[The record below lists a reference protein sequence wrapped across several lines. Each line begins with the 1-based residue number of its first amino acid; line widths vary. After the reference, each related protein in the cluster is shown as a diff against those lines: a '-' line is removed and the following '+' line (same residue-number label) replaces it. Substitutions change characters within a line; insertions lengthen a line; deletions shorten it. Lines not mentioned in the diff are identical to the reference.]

1 MKALVLFSGGLDSMI
16 SIKLLT
22 SQGIKVTAIHID
34 IGFSGDE
41 KKAEILRR
49 RANEAGAEFKIVD
62 IRNEYLREVLFTPKH
77 GYGKHFNP
85 CIDCHGYMFK
95 TALAMMSAEG
105 ASFIATGEVIGQ
117 RPMSQRRDA
126 MAQVKNAAGDEEDL
140 ILRPMSAQLM
150 KPTKPEREGWVDR
163 SKLLGISGRD
173 RKRQLA
179 LAKEF
184 GFSEFETPGG
194 GCLLTIESFSNKIKD
209 FVKFD
214 PDMTSADMQL
224 LRIGRHLRLA
234 NGTKMVIGRDE
245 NDNAKLLA
253 LNNPKFT
260 QIKFDEGVVGA
271 TSLVDAKF
279 NESDLEFAVRLALA
293 YTKTDKDAEVRA
305 RIGDRE
311 ICVKPFEST
320 EPAQEVF
327 VKEI

>member
-16 SIKLLT
+16 SIKLLA
-22 SQGIKVTAIHID
+22 SQGIEVTAIHID

-126 MAQVKNAAGDEEDL
+126 MVQVKNAAGDEDDL

-209 FVKFD
+209 FIKFD

-234 NGTKMVIGRDE
+234 NATKMVIGRDE

-293 YTKTDKDAEVRA
+293 YTKTDKDAAVRT
-305 RIGDRE
+305 RVGERE
-311 ICVKPFEST
+311 ICVKPFESK
-320 EPAQEVF
+320 EPAQEFF
-327 VKEI
+327 VN

>member
-22 SQGIKVTAIHID
+22 SQGIEVTAIHID

-41 KKAEILRR
+41 KKAEILRY

-126 MAQVKNAAGDEEDL
+126 MAQVKNAAGDEDDL

-194 GCLLTIESFSNKIKD
+194 GCLLTIESFANKIRD
-209 FVKFD
+209 FIKFD

-224 LRIGRHLRLA
+224 LRLGRHLRLT

-293 YTKTDKDAEVRA
+293 YTKANKDAAVLA
-305 RIGDRE
+305 RVGERE
-311 ICVKPFEST
+311 ICVKPFESK
-320 EPAQEVF
+320 EPAQKFF
-327 VKEI
+327 VN

>member
-1 MKALVLFSGGLDSMI
+1 
-16 SIKLLT
+16 
-22 SQGIKVTAIHID
+22 
-34 IGFSGDE
+34 
-41 KKAEILRR
+41 
-49 RANEAGAEFKIVD
+49 
-62 IRNEYLREVLFTPKH
+62 
-77 GYGKHFNP
+77 
-85 CIDCHGYMFK
+85 MFK

-126 MAQVKNAAGDEEDL
+126 MAQVKNAAGDEDDL

-179 LAKEF
+179 LAEEF
-184 GFSEFETPGG
+184 GFTEFETPGG
-194 GCLLTIESFSNKIKD
+194 GCLLTIESFSNKIRD
-209 FVKFD
+209 FIKFD

-224 LRIGRHLRLA
+224 LRIGRHLRLT

-293 YTKTDKDAEVRA
+293 YTKANKDAAVLA
-305 RIGDRE
+305 RVGERE
-311 ICVKPFEST
+311 ICVKPFESK
-320 EPAQEVF
+320 EPAQKFF
-327 VKEI
+327 VN

>member
-22 SQGIKVTAIHID
+22 GQGIEVTAIHID

-126 MAQVKNAAGDEEDL
+126 MAQVKNAAGDEDDL

-293 YTKTDKDAEVRA
+293 YTKANKDAAVQAKVGE
-305 RIGDRE
+305 RE
-311 ICVKPFEST
+311 ICVKPFESK
-320 EPAQEVF
+320 EPAQEFF
-327 VKEI
+327 VN

>member
-16 SIKLLT
+16 AIKLLT
-22 SQGIKVTAIHID
+22 TQGIDVTAIHID

-260 QIKFDEGVVGA
+260 QIKFDESVVGA
-271 TSLVDAKF
+271 TSLVEAKF

-293 YTKTDKDAEVRA
+293 YTKADKDAAVRA
-305 RIGDRE
+305 RIGERE
-311 ICVKPFEST
+311 ICVKPFESK
-320 EPAQEVF
+320 EPAQGFF
-327 VKEI
+327 VN

>member
-16 SIKLLT
+16 AIKLLT
-22 SQGIKVTAIHID
+22 TQGIDVTAVHID

-49 RANEAGAEFKIVD
+49 RANEAGAELKIID
-62 IRNEYLREVLFTPKH
+62 IRNEYLRDVLFTPKY

-95 TALAMMSAEG
+95 TALAMMRSEG
-105 ASFIATGEVIGQ
+105 ADFIATGEVIGQ

-163 SKLLGISGRD
+163 SKLLAISGRD

-184 GFSEFETPGG
+184 GFSEYETPGG
-194 GCLLTIESFSNKIKD
+194 GCLLTIESFANKIRD
-209 FVKFD
+209 FIKFD
-214 PDMTSADMQL
+214 PEMTSADMQL
-224 LRIGRHLRLA
+224 LRLGRHLRLT

-260 QIKFDEGVVGA
+260 QIKFDGDIVGA
-271 TSLVDAKF
+271 VSFIDAKF
-279 NESDLEFAVRLALA
+279 NEADLQLAVRLALA
-293 YTKTDKDAEVRA
+293 YTRADKDTAVLA
-305 RIGDRE
+305 RVGERE
-311 ICVKPFEST
+311 ICVKPFESK
-320 EPAQEVF
+320 EPAQEFF
-327 VKEI
+327 VS

>member
-1 MKALVLFSGGLDSMI
+1 MI

-22 SQGIKVTAIHID
+22 TQGIEVTAIHID

-95 TALAMMSAEG
+95 TALAMMRSEG
-105 ASFIATGEVIGQ
+105 ADFIATGEVIGQ

-271 TSLVDAKF
+271 TSLVEAKF

-293 YTKTDKDAEVRA
+293 YTKTDKDAAVRA
-305 RIGDRE
+305 RIGERE
-311 ICVKPFEST
+311 ICVKPFESK
-320 EPAQEVF
+320 EPAQGFF
-327 VKEI
+327 VN

>member
-22 SQGIKVTAIHID
+22 GQGIEVTAIHID

-62 IRNEYLREVLFTPKH
+62 IRNEYLREVLFAPKH
-77 GYGKHFNP
+77 GYGKQFNP

-126 MAQVKNAAGDEEDL
+126 MAQVKNAAGDEDDL

-150 KPTKPEREGWVDR
+150 KPTKPEREGSVDR

-209 FVKFD
+209 FIKFD

-224 LRIGRHLRLA
+224 LRVGRHLRLA

-293 YTKTDKDAEVRA
+293 YTKTDKDAAVRA
-305 RIGDRE
+305 RIGERE
-311 ICVKPFEST
+311 ICVKPFESK
-320 EPAQEVF
+320 EPAQEFF
-327 VKEI
+327 VN

>member
-22 SQGIKVTAIHID
+22 DQGIEVTAIHID

-126 MAQVKNAAGDEEDL
+126 MAQVKNAAGDEDDL

-179 LAKEF
+179 LANEF

-214 PDMTSADMQL
+214 QDMTSADMQL

-293 YTKTDKDAEVRA
+293 YTRADKDTAVRA
-305 RIGDRE
+305 RIGERE
-311 ICVKPFEST
+311 ICVKPFESK
-320 EPAQEVF
+320 EPAQEFF
-327 VKEI
+327 VN

>member
-22 SQGIKVTAIHID
+22 DQGIEVTAIHID

-126 MAQVKNAAGDEEDL
+126 MAQVKNAAGDEDDL

-179 LAKEF
+179 LANEF

-214 PDMTSADMQL
+214 QDMTSADMQL
-224 LRIGRHLRLA
+224 LRVGRHLRLA

-293 YTKTDKDAEVRA
+293 YTRADKDTAVRA
-305 RIGDRE
+305 RIGERE
-311 ICVKPFEST
+311 ICVKPFESK
-320 EPAQEVF
+320 EPAQEFF
-327 VKEI
+327 VN

>member
-16 SIKLLT
+16 SIKLLA
-22 SQGIKVTAIHID
+22 SQGIEVTAIHID

-293 YTKTDKDAEVRA
+293 YTKTDKDAAVRT
-305 RIGDRE
+305 RVGERE
-311 ICVKPFEST
+311 ICVKPFESK
-320 EPAQEVF
+320 EPAQEFF
-327 VKEI
+327 VN

>member
-16 SIKLLT
+16 SIKLLA
-22 SQGIKVTAIHID
+22 SQGIEVTAIHID

-126 MAQVKNAAGDEEDL
+126 MVQVKNAAGDEDDL

-194 GCLLTIESFSNKIKD
+194 GCLLTIESLSNKIKD
-209 FVKFD
+209 
-214 PDMTSADMQL
+214 L
-224 LRIGRHLRLA
+224 
-234 NGTKMVIGRDE
+234 
-245 NDNAKLLA
+245 
-253 LNNPKFT
+253 
-260 QIKFDEGVVGA
+260 IKF
-271 TSLVDAKF
+271 
-279 NESDLEFAVRLALA
+279 
-293 YTKTDKDAEVRA
+293 
-305 RIGDRE
+305 
-311 ICVKPFEST
+311 
-320 EPAQEVF
+320 
-327 VKEI
+327 

>member
-22 SQGIKVTAIHID
+22 GQGIEVTAIHID

-126 MAQVKNAAGDEEDL
+126 MAQVKNAAGDEDDL
-140 ILRPMSAQLM
+140 ILRPMSARLM

-209 FVKFD
+209 FIKFD

-293 YTKTDKDAEVRA
+293 YTKANKDAAVLA
-305 RIGDRE
+305 RVGERE
-311 ICVKPFEST
+311 ICVKPFESK
-320 EPAQEVF
+320 EPAQKFF
-327 VKEI
+327 VN

>member
-22 SQGIKVTAIHID
+22 TQGIEVTAIHID

-117 RPMSQRRDA
+117 RPMSQRRVA
-126 MAQVKNAAGDEEDL
+126 MAQVKNAAGDEDDL

-173 RKRQLA
+173 RKRQLT

-209 FVKFD
+209 FIKFD

-224 LRIGRHLRLA
+224 LRVGRHLRLA

-271 TSLVDAKF
+271 TRLVDAKF

-293 YTKTDKDAEVRA
+293 YTKADKDAEVRA
-305 RIGDRE
+305 RIGERE
-311 ICVKPFEST
+311 ICVKPFESK
-320 EPAQEVF
+320 EPAQEFF
-327 VKEI
+327 VN

>member
-1 MKALVLFSGGLDSMI
+1 
-16 SIKLLT
+16 
-22 SQGIKVTAIHID
+22 
-34 IGFSGDE
+34 
-41 KKAEILRR
+41 
-49 RANEAGAEFKIVD
+49 VD

-126 MAQVKNAAGDEEDL
+126 MAQVKNAAGDEDDL

-224 LRIGRHLRLA
+224 LRVGRHLRLA

-271 TSLVDAKF
+271 TSLVEAKF
-279 NESDLEFAVRLALA
+279 NEADLEFAVRLALA
-293 YTKTDKDAEVRA
+293 YTRVDKDTAVLA
-305 RIGDRE
+305 RVGERE
-311 ICVKPFEST
+311 ICVKPFESK
-320 EPAQEVF
+320 EPAQEFF
-327 VKEI
+327 VN

>member
-1 MKALVLFSGGLDSMI
+1 
-16 SIKLLT
+16 
-22 SQGIKVTAIHID
+22 
-34 IGFSGDE
+34 
-41 KKAEILRR
+41 
-49 RANEAGAEFKIVD
+49 
-62 IRNEYLREVLFTPKH
+62 
-77 GYGKHFNP
+77 
-85 CIDCHGYMFK
+85 
-95 TALAMMSAEG
+95 MMSAEG

-126 MAQVKNAAGDEEDL
+126 MAKVKNAAGDEDDL

-173 RKRQLA
+173 RKRQFA

-271 TSLVDAKF
+271 TSLVEAKF

-293 YTKTDKDAEVRA
+293 YTKTDKDAAVRA
-305 RIGDRE
+305 RIGERE
-311 ICVKPFEST
+311 ICVKPFESK
-320 EPAQEVF
+320 EPAQEFF
-327 VKEI
+327 VN

>member
-1 MKALVLFSGGLDSMI
+1 MI
-16 SIKLLT
+16 STKLLT
-22 SQGIKVTAIHID
+22 TQGIEVTAIHID
-34 IGFSGDE
+34 IGFSGDD

-126 MAQVKNAAGDEEDL
+126 MAQVKNAAGDEDDL

-214 PDMTSADMQL
+214 QDMTSADMQL

-293 YTKTDKDAEVRA
+293 YTKTDKDAAVRA
-305 RIGDRE
+305 RIGERE
-311 ICVKPFEST
+311 ICVKPFESK
-320 EPAQEVF
+320 EPAQEFF
-327 VKEI
+327 VN

>member
-22 SQGIKVTAIHID
+22 NQGIEVTAIHID

-126 MAQVKNAAGDEEDL
+126 MARVKNAAGDEDDL

-209 FVKFD
+209 FIKFD

-253 LNNPKFT
+253 LNNPKFM
-260 QIKFDEGVVGA
+260 QIKFDEDVVGA
-271 TSLVDAKF
+271 TSLVEAKF

-293 YTKTDKDAEVRA
+293 YTKTDEDAAVRA
-305 RIGDRE
+305 RIGERE
-311 ICVKPFEST
+311 ICVKPFESK
-320 EPAQEVF
+320 EPAQEFF
-327 VKEI
+327 VN

>member
-22 SQGIKVTAIHID
+22 GQGIEVTAIHID

-126 MAQVKNAAGDEEDL
+126 MAQVKNAAGDEDDL
-140 ILRPMSAQLM
+140 ILRPMSARLM

-214 PDMTSADMQL
+214 PDMTSVDMQL

-253 LNNPKFT
+253 LNNPKFK
-260 QIKFDEGVVGA
+260 QIKFNEGVVGA
-271 TSLVDAKF
+271 TSLVDAKI
-279 NESDLEFAVRLALA
+279 NEADLEFAVRLALA
-293 YTKTDKDAEVRA
+293 YTRADKDTAVLA
-305 RIGDRE
+305 RVGERE
-311 ICVKPFEST
+311 ICVKPFESK
-320 EPAQEVF
+320 EPAQEFF
-327 VKEI
+327 VN

>member
-1 MKALVLFSGGLDSMI
+1 MI

-22 SQGIKVTAIHID
+22 GQGIEVTAIHID

-140 ILRPMSAQLM
+140 ILRPMSARLM

-184 GFSEFETPGG
+184 GFTEFETPGG
-194 GCLLTIESFSNKIKD
+194 GCLLTIESFSNKIRD
-209 FVKFD
+209 FIKFD

-224 LRIGRHLRLA
+224 LRIGRHLRLT

-293 YTKTDKDAEVRA
+293 YTKANKDAAVLA
-305 RIGDRE
+305 RVGERE
-311 ICVKPFEST
+311 ICVKPFESK
-320 EPAQEVF
+320 EPAQKFF
-327 VKEI
+327 VN

>member
-22 SQGIKVTAIHID
+22 GQGIEVTAIHID

-126 MAQVKNAAGDEEDL
+126 MAKVKNAAGDEDDL

-173 RKRQLA
+173 RKRQFA

-271 TSLVDAKF
+271 TSLVEAKF

-293 YTKTDKDAEVRA
+293 YTKTDKDAAVRA
-305 RIGDRE
+305 RIGERE
-311 ICVKPFEST
+311 ICVKPFESK
-320 EPAQEVF
+320 EPAQEFF
-327 VKEI
+327 VN

>member
-22 SQGIKVTAIHID
+22 TQGIEVTAIHID

-95 TALAMMSAEG
+95 TALAMMRSEG
-105 ASFIATGEVIGQ
+105 ADFIATGEVIGQ

-260 QIKFDEGVVGA
+260 QIKFDESVVGA
-271 TSLVDAKF
+271 TSLVEAKF

-293 YTKTDKDAEVRA
+293 YTKADKDAAVRA
-305 RIGDRE
+305 RIGERE
-311 ICVKPFEST
+311 ICVKPFESK
-320 EPAQEVF
+320 EPAQGFF
-327 VKEI
+327 VN

>member
-22 SQGIKVTAIHID
+22 GQDIEVTAIHID

-126 MAQVKNAAGDEEDL
+126 MVQVKNAAGDEDDL

-184 GFSEFETPGG
+184 GFSEFKTPGG

-209 FVKFD
+209 FIKFD

-293 YTKTDKDAEVRA
+293 YTKTDKDAAVRT
-305 RIGDRE
+305 RVGERE
-311 ICVKPFEST
+311 ICVKPFESK
-320 EPAQEVF
+320 EPAQEFF
-327 VKEI
+327 VN

>member
-22 SQGIKVTAIHID
+22 GQGIEVTAIHID

-140 ILRPMSAQLM
+140 ILRPMSARLM

-184 GFSEFETPGG
+184 GFTEFETPGG
-194 GCLLTIESFSNKIKD
+194 GCLLTIESFSNKIRD
-209 FVKFD
+209 FIKFD

-224 LRIGRHLRLA
+224 LRIGRHLRLT

-293 YTKTDKDAEVRA
+293 YTKANKDAAVLA
-305 RIGDRE
+305 RVGERE
-311 ICVKPFEST
+311 ICVKPFESK
-320 EPAQEVF
+320 EPAQKFF
-327 VKEI
+327 VN

>member
-16 SIKLLT
+16 SIKLLA
-22 SQGIKVTAIHID
+22 SQGIEVTAIHID

-126 MAQVKNAAGDEEDL
+126 MVQVKNAAGDEDDL

-209 FVKFD
+209 FIKFD

-293 YTKTDKDAEVRA
+293 YTKANKDAEVRA
-305 RIGDRE
+305 RIAERE
-311 ICVKPFEST
+311 ICVKPFESK
-320 EPAQEVF
+320 EPAQEFF
-327 VKEI
+327 VN

>member
-1 MKALVLFSGGLDSMI
+1 
-16 SIKLLT
+16 
-22 SQGIKVTAIHID
+22 
-34 IGFSGDE
+34 
-41 KKAEILRR
+41 
-49 RANEAGAEFKIVD
+49 
-62 IRNEYLREVLFTPKH
+62 
-77 GYGKHFNP
+77 
-85 CIDCHGYMFK
+85 
-95 TALAMMSAEG
+95 
-105 ASFIATGEVIGQ
+105 
-117 RPMSQRRDA
+117 
-126 MAQVKNAAGDEEDL
+126 MAQVKNAAGDEDDL

-253 LNNPKFT
+253 LSNPKFT

-293 YTKTDKDAEVRA
+293 YTKADKDAEVRA
-305 RIGDRE
+305 RIGERE
-311 ICVKPFEST
+311 ICVKPFESK
-320 EPAQEVF
+320 EPAQEFF
-327 VKEI
+327 VN

>member
-105 ASFIATGEVIGQ
+105 TSFIATGEVIGQ
-117 RPMSQRRDA
+117 RPMSQSRDA
-126 MAQVKNAAGDEEDL
+126 MAQVKNAAGDEDDL

-209 FVKFD
+209 FIKFD

-224 LRIGRHLRLA
+224 LRVGRHLRLA

-271 TSLVDAKF
+271 TSLVEAKF

-293 YTKTDKDAEVRA
+293 YTKTDKDAAVRA
-305 RIGDRE
+305 RIGERE
-311 ICVKPFEST
+311 ICVKPFESK
-320 EPAQEVF
+320 EPAQEFF
-327 VKEI
+327 VN

>member
-22 SQGIKVTAIHID
+22 GQDIEVTAIHID

-126 MAQVKNAAGDEEDL
+126 MAQVKNAAGDEDDL

-184 GFSEFETPGG
+184 GFSEFKTPGG

-209 FVKFD
+209 FIKFD

-293 YTKTDKDAEVRA
+293 YTKTDKDAAVRT
-305 RIGDRE
+305 RVGERE
-311 ICVKPFEST
+311 ICVKPFESK
-320 EPAQEVF
+320 EPAQEFF
-327 VKEI
+327 VN